1 MAGSFDSGSFS
12 QFAFDPNAFDFGDE
26 EPGGGTSPIPWGR
39 GPTRKQV
46 ANHLRRREED
56 ALFMTGTI

>member
-1 MAGSFDSGSFS
+1 MAGSFDSGAFS
-12 QFAFDPNAFDFGDE
+12 QSAFDPFAFDFGDD
-26 EPGGGTSPIPWGR
+26 EPPTASSPIPWGR

-56 ALFMTGTI
+56 ALFMTGMF

>member
-1 MAGSFDSGSFS
+1 MFDDRSFSKDSFDERSWF
-12 QFAFDPNAFDFGDE
+12 FGDE
-26 EPGGGTSPIPWGR
+26 APGTSPIPWGR

-46 ANHLRRREED
+46 ANHLRRREDD